1 MSSKHE
7 EHPFKE
13 WLSDNLRYLVL
24 IVCIALGIVA
34 IASGVRVYQS
44 FHRQSAAKDEQSTDQ
59 TITII
64 SQGEDESGVTVS
76 RQTVRKEPETGKETA
91 ATEKQTETETKKQTE
106 KQTETETKKQTEKQT
121 ETETKKQTE
130 KQTETETKKQTEKQT
145 ETETKKQTEKQTETE
160 TKKQTEK
167 QAETET
173 KKQTEKQTETQ
184 KQTEEIDTLKRYSS
198 AATLYADEESNIR
211 SGPGTGYSVIGT
223 AQAGDPL
230 TVTGETDKWYLIR
243 YDGQNAYIAKSL
255 TASSYTPPEPV
266 YRTITSAC
274 NVRSDPSYGDNVIV
288 SDLPAGTQVEYLGGS
303 GWCEIKL
310 SDGTVGYVG
319 EKFLE

>member
-64 SQGEDESGVTVS
+64 SQGENESGVTVS
-76 RQTVRKEPETGKETA
+76 RQTVRKEPETEKETA

-106 KQTETETKKQTEKQT
+106 KQT
-121 ETETKKQTE
+121 
-130 KQTETETKKQTEKQT
+130 
-145 ETETKKQTEKQTETE
+145 
-160 TKKQTEK
+160 
-167 QAETET
+167 ETET

>member
-64 SQGEDESGVTVS
+64 SQGKNESGVTVS
-76 RQTVRKEPETGKETA
+76 RQTVRKEPETEKETA

-106 KQTETETKKQTEKQT
+106 KQTETETQKQTEKQT

-130 KQTETETKKQTEKQT
+130 KQTETETKRQTEKQT
-145 ETETKKQTEKQTETE
+145 
-160 TKKQTEK
+160 
-167 QAETET
+167 ETET

>member
-1 MSSKHE
+1 M
-7 EHPFKE
+7 
-13 WLSDNLRYLVL
+13 
-24 IVCIALGIVA
+24 
-34 IASGVRVYQS
+34 
-44 FHRQSAAKDEQSTDQ
+44 
-59 TITII
+59 
-64 SQGEDESGVTVS
+64 
-76 RQTVRKEPETGKETA
+76 
-91 ATEKQTETETKKQTE
+91 
-106 KQTETETKKQTEKQT
+106 
-121 ETETKKQTE
+121 
-130 KQTETETKKQTEKQT
+130 
-145 ETETKKQTEKQTETE
+145 
-160 TKKQTEK
+160 
-167 QAETET
+167 
-173 KKQTEKQTETQ
+173 
-184 KQTEEIDTLKRYSS
+184 KRYSS

>member
-64 SQGEDESGVTVS
+64 SQGESESGVTVS
-76 RQTVRKEPETGKETA
+76 RQTVRKEPETEKETA

-106 KQTETETKKQTEKQT
+106 KQT
-121 ETETKKQTE
+121 
-130 KQTETETKKQTEKQT
+130 
-145 ETETKKQTEKQTETE
+145 
-160 TKKQTEK
+160 
-167 QAETET
+167 ETET

>member
-64 SQGEDESGVTVS
+64 SQGENESGVTVS
-76 RQTVRKEPETGKETA
+76 RQTVRKEPETEKETA

-106 KQTETETKKQTEKQT
+106 KQTETETKKQTEK
-121 ETETKKQTE
+121 
-130 KQTETETKKQTEKQT
+130 

>member
-64 SQGEDESGVTVS
+64 SQGESESGVTVS
-76 RQTVRKEPETGKETA
+76 RQTVRKEPETEKETA
-91 ATEKQTETETKKQTE
+91 A
-106 KQTETETKKQTEKQT
+106 
-121 ETETKKQTE
+121 TE

-211 SGPGTGYSVIGT
+211 SGPGTGVDDGPT
-223 AQAGDPL
+223 PDTVDQFKKDPL
-230 TVTGETDKWYLIR
+230 RLLVDGRDQSHEVLEALAHTMILQGESGTR
-243 YDGQNAYIAKSL
+243 G
-255 TASSYTPPEPV
+255 
-266 YRTITSAC
+266 C
-274 NVRSDPSYGDNVIV
+274 VRSPRNGNQCTAI
-288 SDLPAGTQVEYLGGS
+288 
-303 GWCEIKL
+303 C
-310 SDGTVGYVG
+310 
-319 EKFLE
+319 

>member
-64 SQGEDESGVTVS
+64 SQGKNESGVTVS
-76 RQTVRKEPETGKETA
+76 RQTVRKEPETEKETA

-130 KQTETETKKQTEKQT
+130 KQTETETKRQTEKQT
-145 ETETKKQTEKQTETE
+145 
-160 TKKQTEK
+160 
-167 QAETET
+167 ETET

>member
-64 SQGEDESGVTVS
+64 SQGESESGVTVS
-76 RQTVRKEPETGKETA
+76 RQTVRKEPETEKETA

-106 KQTETETKKQTEKQT
+106 KQTETETKKQP
-121 ETETKKQTE
+121 
-130 KQTETETKKQTEKQT
+130 
-145 ETETKKQTEKQTETE
+145 
-160 TKKQTEK
+160 EK

>member
-64 SQGEDESGVTVS
+64 SQGKNESGVTVS
-76 RQTVRKEPETGKETA
+76 RQTVRKEPETEKETA

-121 ETETKKQTE
+121 ETETKRQTE
-130 KQTETETKKQTEKQT
+130 KQTETETKRQTEKQT
-145 ETETKKQTEKQTETE
+145 
-160 TKKQTEK
+160 
-167 QAETET
+167 ETET

>member
-64 SQGEDESGVTVS
+64 SQGENESGVTVS
-76 RQTVRKEPETGKETA
+76 RQTVRKEPETEKETA
-91 ATEKQTETETKKQTE
+91 A
-106 KQTETETKKQTEKQT
+106 
-121 ETETKKQTE
+121 
-130 KQTETETKKQTEKQT
+130 TEKQT

>member
-64 SQGEDESGVTVS
+64 SQGENESGVTVS
-76 RQTVRKEPETGKETA
+76 RQTVRKEPETEKETA
-91 ATEKQTETETKKQTE
+91 A
-106 KQTETETKKQTEKQT
+106 
-121 ETETKKQTE
+121 TE

>member
-64 SQGEDESGVTVS
+64 SQGKNESGVTVS
-76 RQTVRKEPETGKETA
+76 RQTVRKEPETEKETA

-121 ETETKKQTE
+121 ETETKRQTE
-130 KQTETETKKQTEKQT
+130 KQT
-145 ETETKKQTEKQTETE
+145 
-160 TKKQTEK
+160 
-167 QAETET
+167 ETET

>member
-64 SQGEDESGVTVS
+64 SQGENESGVTVS
-76 RQTVRKEPETGKETA
+76 RQTVRKEPETEKETA

-130 KQTETETKKQTEKQT
+130 KQT
-145 ETETKKQTEKQTETE
+145 
-160 TKKQTEK
+160 
-167 QAETET
+167 ETET

>member
-59 TITII
+59 MITII
-64 SQGEDESGVTVS
+64 SQGESESGVTVS
-76 RQTVRKEPETGKETA
+76 RQTVRKEPETEKETA
-91 ATEKQTETETKKQTE
+91 A
-106 KQTETETKKQTEKQT
+106 
-121 ETETKKQTE
+121 
-130 KQTETETKKQTEKQT
+130 TEKQT